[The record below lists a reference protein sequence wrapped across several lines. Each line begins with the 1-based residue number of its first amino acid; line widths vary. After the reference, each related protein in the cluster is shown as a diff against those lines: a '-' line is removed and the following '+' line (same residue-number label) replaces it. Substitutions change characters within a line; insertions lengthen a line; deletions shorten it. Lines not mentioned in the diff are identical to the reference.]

1 MQEKKKILR
10 TLGITLFIAGILVG
24 TVMFIFMNWAY
35 LEAYFYFGYTAP
47 ANKPLTTLRCPLLM
61 TNSDTGEVTI
71 QLTNNT
77 KLDLAPAI
85 STEISS
91 FDMVR
96 SEENNYPLTAGETR
110 KLSWAVTSND
120 MAFGHLVMARVFVF
134 GAYTLPSRSGTC
146 GTVMVN
152 LPGLSGMALFLLA
165 LIFILVCMTAGWIL
179 WLGGS
184 RPIQIQEQNAIRAML
199 FLTIAVLLGLIAGIA
214 GWWVV
219 GIFCTV
225 ACLLL
230 ILVVVVYYL
239 QKA

>member
-61 TNSDTGEVTI
+61 TTSDTGEVTI

-96 SEENNYPLTAGETR
+96 SEENNYPLASGETR